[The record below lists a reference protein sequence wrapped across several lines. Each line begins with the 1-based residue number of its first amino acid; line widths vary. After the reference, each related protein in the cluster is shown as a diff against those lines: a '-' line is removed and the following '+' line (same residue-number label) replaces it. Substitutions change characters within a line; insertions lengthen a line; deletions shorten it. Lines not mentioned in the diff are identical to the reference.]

1 MGQTTFANSRG
12 IAHKGSG
19 GMSIAFPDVC
29 MTPAPPAPFV
39 PIPYPN
45 IGKSSDTSKGPKKVK
60 TDGKMPMTKG
70 AKYSRSAGDEADP
83 APRPRGRG
91 PCGLRG
97 RGRRYAGPGGL
108 TGEHRGGPRLSREAR
123 AGLRPVPKILIQ
135 RGRISVPIPAVM
147 KKAVASPSTSAVCH
161 TPGGLTIA

>member
-29 MTPAPPAPFV
+29 KTPEPPAGPI

-45 IGKSSDTSKGPKKVK
+45 IGKASDTSKGPKKVK

-70 AKYSRSAGDEADP
+70 AKYSMSTGDEAGSAGGVVSSKTKGECEFMLYSFDVKFEGKNVCRLGDP
-83 APRPRGRG
+83 
-91 PCGLRG
+91 LF
-97 RGRRYAGPGGL
+97 
-108 TGEHRGGPRLSREAR
+108 HN
-123 AGLRPVPKILIQ
+123 
-135 RGRISVPIPAVM
+135 
-147 KKAVASPSTSAVCH
+147 KKNIM
-161 TPGGLTIA
+161 G